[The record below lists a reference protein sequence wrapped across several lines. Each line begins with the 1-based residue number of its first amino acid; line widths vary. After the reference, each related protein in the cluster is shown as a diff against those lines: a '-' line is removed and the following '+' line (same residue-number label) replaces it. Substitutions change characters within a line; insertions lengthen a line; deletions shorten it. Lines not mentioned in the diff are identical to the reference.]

1 MISTLRGEIKYI
13 DIDHIVLEVND
24 IGYLLNLS
32 MKDIAS
38 LSLNDI
44 DFFYV
49 EMVVKEDLL
58 ELYGFKDIL
67 DKKIFNKL
75 RSVSGVGTKT
85 AISFLNR
92 LTAKE
97 IISLVLDE
105 NTDFLTQVPGIGKK
119 TAGKIVLELIDKFKK
134 EFTYIDVEENSP
146 SVAEDSSKKKELIS
160 VLEELGYK
168 KLEIKSVLN
177 KLDYDLDIQTLIKN
191 ALLEIGR

>member
-1 MISTLRGEIKYI
+1 MISTLRGEIKHI
-13 DIDHIVLEVND
+13 DIDHIILEVND

-32 MKDIAS
+32 MKDIAN
-38 LSLNDI
+38 LSLHDI
-44 DFFYV
+44 EFFYV
-49 EMVVKEDLL
+49 EMIVKEDLL
-58 ELYGFKDIL
+58 ELYGFTDIL
-67 DKKIFNKL
+67 DKKIFNRL

-119 TAGKIVLELIDKFKK
+119 TAGKIVLELLDKFKK
-134 EFTYIDVEENSP
+134 EFIDIDVEKVQVSI
-146 SVAEDSSKKKELIS
+146 EDNSKKQELIS

-168 KLEIKSVLN
+168 KLEIKSVVG
-177 KLDYDLDIQTLIKN
+177 KLDYNLDIQTLIRN
-191 ALLEIGR
+191 ALVEIGR

>member
-1 MISTLRGEIKYI
+1 MISTLRGEIKHI
-13 DIDHIVLEVND
+13 DIDHIVLEVNN

-32 MKDIAS
+32 MNDIS
-38 LSLNDI
+38 NLSLNDVE
-44 DFFYV
+44 FFYV
-49 EMVVKEDLL
+49 EMIVKEDLL
-58 ELYGFKDIL
+58 ELYGFTDML
-67 DKKIFNKL
+67 DKKIFNRL

-85 AISFLNR
+85 AMSFLNK
-92 LTAKE
+92 LSAKE

-134 EFTYIDVEENSP
+134 EFIDIDIKKVNVSVEDN
-146 SVAEDSSKKKELIS
+146 SKKEELIS

-168 KLEIKSVLN
+168 KLEIKSILGR
-177 KLDYDLDIQTLIKN
+177 LDYTKDIQTLIRN